1 MMMTAAKSLHLL
13 PNQNQSPHLHLHP
26 LPLQRSAVSKVTVH
40 LVIAVEV
47 VSVTNVGLKGE

>member
-1 MMMTAAKSLHLL
+1 MMTAAKSLHLL